1 MKTIAIVCL
10 YIFDFIVT
18 GFTTCYIWN
27 TVIATILGVSTIT
40 FWQAYALILAIYYFR
55 PRKSK
60 TDIDYI
66 DFLTKDIIWTFI
78 VTLLIWIINIFA

>member
-1 MKTIAIVCL
+1 MRTVIIICL
-10 YIFDFIVT
+10 YIADFILT

-27 TVIATILGVSTIT
+27 TVITTILGVSTIT
-40 FWQAYALILAIYYFR
+40 FWQAYALILAIYYFA
-55 PRKSK
+55 PRERK